1 MNDYPAFKKAWA
13 LLERHERRNAGV
25 VLLVVITAAL
35 GSALMVGS
43 IFPFLAVLAEPS
55 NIQTIPQLNWAY
67 ETFGFNTQY
76 GFLVALGVATLTAI
90 LLFNALQLSR
100 TYVILRYCMMRTHV
114 LSRKL
119 LGLYLNQPYE
129 FFLDRHSSD
138 MSTRVLSEVEQAV
151 GQFFIPFAEVVAAT
165 LTVLALVILL
175 IWVNPAVAIGAFVAL
190 GSTYGLLYLFVRRRL
205 SQLGAQRVEAN
216 QKRFLTAKE
225 VLGGIKEVKLHG
237 NEEAY
242 FDRFD
247 AASFRTI
254 NTRLISQLI
263 GQLPGYAMRA
273 LVMGGLVLF
282 CILILDP
289 AAFETGKSA
298 LVDLLPL
305 IGVIAFAGQRMMPEL
320 SRLYQN
326 ITKMRSGVAALDVV
340 YSDVQ
345 TAVST
350 QKAAVGKAIEPLG
363 LRSELRLDAVTYGYP
378 KSDKPSLE
386 SLSLTIKAGERIG
399 IVGGTGAG
407 KTTLADIALGLLSPT
422 EGRVSADGVEITEE
436 NKRRWQRSVGY
447 VPQDIFLTDST
458 ILENIAFGVPKRA
471 IDRDRIETV
480 ARIAQLDAF
489 VRQELS
495 DGYDTK
501 TGERGV
507 RLSGGQR
514 QRIGIARALYR
525 GSDLIVFDEATSA
538 LDNVT
543 EHEVMSAIEAI
554 PENKTILMIAHRL
567 STVKSCDRIIVLQ
580 KGRIVGLGPWDYLI
594 EHNPSFQKLTDAAA

>member
-1 MNDYPAFKKAWA
+1 MNDLPAFKKAWA
-13 LLERHERRNAGV
+13 LLDRRERRNAGV

-35 GSALMVGS
+35 SSAIMVGS

-55 NIQTIPQLNWAY
+55 NIQTIPQLKWVY
-67 ETFGFNTQY
+67 ETFGFTTQY
-76 GFLVALGVATLTAI
+76 GFLVALGVGTLTII

-129 FFLDRHSSD
+129 FFFNRHSSD

-151 GQFFIPFAEVVAAT
+151 NQFFIPFAEIVASS
-165 LTVLALVILL
+165 LTVLMLVLLL
-175 IWVNPAVAIGAFVAL
+175 IWVNPAVAIGAFAAL

-205 SQLGAQRVEAN
+205 SQLGTQRVEAN

-263 GQLPGYAMRA
+263 SQLPNYIMQA
-273 LVMGGLVLF
+273 LVMGGLVFF
-282 CILILDP
+282 CILMLDP
-289 AAFETGKSA
+289 AAFETGESA
-298 LVDLLPL
+298 LVGFLPL
-305 IGVIAFAGQRMMPEL
+305 IGTIAFAGQRMMPEV
-320 SRLYQN
+320 SRLYKCV
-326 ITKMRSGVAALDVV
+326 TKMRSGVAALDVV
-340 YSDVQ
+340 YSDFQ
-345 TAVST
+345 AAVST
-350 QKAAVGKAIEPLG
+350 PKATVGQTIEPLG

-386 SLSLTIKAGERIG
+386 SLSLSIKAGERIG

-407 KTTLADIALGLLSPT
+407 KTTLADIALGLLSPA
-422 EGRVSADGVEITEE
+422 EGHVLADGIEITED

-458 ILENIAFGVPKRA
+458 ILENIAFGVPKQE

-480 ARIAQLDAF
+480 ARIAQLDTF
-489 VRQELS
+489 VTQELPN
-495 DGYDTK
+495 GYDTK

-543 EHEVMSAIEAI
+543 EREVMSAIEAI

-580 KGRIVGLGPWDYLI
+580 KGRIVGLGPWDDLI
-594 EHNPSFQKLTDAAA
+594 AHNPSFQKLTDAAA

>member
-1 MNDYPAFKKAWA
+1 MNDLSAFKKAWF
-13 LLERHERRNAGV
+13 LLDKRERWNAGIV
-25 VLLVVITAAL
+25 LVVVVTAAL
-35 GSALMVGS
+35 GSAIMVGS
-43 IFPFLAVLAEPS
+43 VFPFLAVLAEPS
-55 NIQTIPQLNWAY
+55 NIQTISQLNWIY
-67 ETFGFNTQY
+67 ETFGFTTQY
-76 GFLVALGVATLTAI
+76 GFLVALGVGTLVAI

-119 LGLYLNQPYE
+119 LGLYLNKPYE

-138 MSTRVLSEVEQAV
+138 MSTRVLSEVGQAV
-151 GQFFIPFAEVVAAT
+151 NQFFIPFAEIVAAS
-165 LTVLALVILL
+165 LTVLAIVLLL
-175 IWVNPAVAIGAFVAL
+175 IWVNPAVAIGAFVTL

-205 SQLGAQRVEAN
+205 SQLGVERVEAN

-237 NEEAY
+237 NEVAY

-254 NTRLISQLI
+254 NTLFISQLI
-263 GQLPGYAMRA
+263 GQIPGYALRA

-289 AAFETGKSA
+289 AAFEAGESA
-298 LVDLLPL
+298 LEELLPL

-326 ITKMRSGVAALDVV
+326 IAKMRSGVAALDVV
-340 YSDVQ
+340 YSDFQ
-345 TAVST
+345 ATVST
-350 QKAAVGKAIEPLG
+350 RKVTMGDAIEPLG

-378 KSDKPSLE
+378 QSDKPSLE

-422 EGRVSADGVEITEE
+422 EGRVLADDVEITED

-458 ILENIAFGVPKRA
+458 ILENIAFGVPKHE

-480 ARIAQLDAF
+480 ARIAQLDTF
-489 VRQELS
+489 VTQELPN
-495 DGYDTK
+495 GYDTK

-543 EHEVMSAIEAI
+543 EREVMSAIEAI

-580 KGRIVGLGPWDYLI
+580 KGRIVGLGPWDDLI
-594 EHNPSFQKLTDAAA
+594 AHNQSFQKLTDAAA